1 MAFSHRTASKAWA
14 ATTGAVLALT
24 SLVSPLR
31 AAEPTTELP
40 AGGLTYGGQQTLVTR
55 QEDVVLAAERVR
67 ATYTI
72 QNAAP
77 EARSHL
83 MAFALPD
90 LDMMALDGS
99 TIDNPAYD
107 PANPM
112 NYVGFSAIIDG
123 QPAETYVEIRALALG
138 LIDASVK
145 LRELGLPLYPLHVD
159 MAARLQALPEAARK
173 DLLERGL
180 IRVADGQI
188 EPMWTLKTT
197 LFWQQPFAA
206 GQSHKVEIAYRPIS
220 GSSVWSSETSAML
233 QQRFCVAAATVDDL
247 LKRAATRPATV
258 RWVHFLA
265 GTGAIARGPSIAYRL
280 AIETASAKQSA
291 HTCRQGLVS
300 ATQSSSREI
309 TQTDLVAEDEIQVLF
324 VE

>member
-1 MAFSHRTASKAWA
+1 MGFRNGTMSNARAVIA
-14 ATTGAVLALT
+14 GAVLVLM
-24 SLVSPLR
+24 SSVGPLH

-55 QEDVVLAAERVR
+55 QEDIVLAAERVR

-77 EARSHL
+77 ESRNHL

-90 LDMMALDGS
+90 LDMLALDGS

-107 PANPM
+107 PANPL
-112 NYVGFSAIIDG
+112 NYVGFSAVVDG
-123 QPAETYVEIRALALG
+123 QPAETYVEIRALAVG

-145 LRELGLPLYPLHVD
+145 LRELGIPLYPLHAD

-180 IRVADGQI
+180 IRVSDGQA
-188 EPMWTLKTT
+188 EPMWTLRTT

-206 GQSHKVEIAYRPIS
+206 GQSHKIEIAYRPIV
-220 GSSVWSSETSAML
+220 GSSVWNAETSAML
-233 QQRFCVAAATVDDL
+233 QQRFCVAAATIEDL
-247 LKRAATRPATV
+247 AKRAATRPATV

-265 GTGAIARGPSIAYRL
+265 GAGAIARGPAIAYRL
-280 AIETASAKQSA
+280 AIETASSKQSA
-291 HTCRQGLVS
+291 HTCRQGLS
-300 ATQSSSREI
+300 TSGQNGSRETTQS
-309 TQTDLVAEDEIQVLF
+309 DLIADDEIQVLF